1 MAGGAGAYAAA
12 IGVDLGGTTVK
23 TGLISSDGNI
33 LATSK
38 LPTRAD
44 ESPQAVI
51 EQIKKSISEVLK
63 HTNNGGVAGIGIG
76 APGLV
81 QNPGGIVKNP
91 PNLKGWDVVPLADEI
106 AKEFKMPVEVDNDAN
121 VAAVAEAKFG
131 AGKDYPNFLFIIW
144 GTGVGGG
151 VIMNSQIYRGPS
163 GGAGEVGHISINYEG
178 LLCNCG
184 TRGCVEAYIGQKYL
198 SNRTIE
204 KLRANP
210 NSKIMEV
217 VGGDLNKVAP
227 VYISKAAEM
236 GDKLATD
243 ILVEAGTLLGV
254 MIGGVM
260 NTLDFR
266 VTVIGGGVSAVGN
279 FVYNAITES
288 VKKNVQK
295 PLRDGIKV
303 IRAELGN
310 DAGIFGAAGMVL

>member
-1 MAGGAGAYAAA
+1 MAQQLA

-23 TGLISSDGNI
+23 TGLISADGNI

-44 ESPQAVI
+44 ENPQAVI

-63 HTNNGGVAGIGIG
+63 NTNGASVAGIGIG
-76 APGLV
+76 SPGLI

-91 PNLKGWDVVPLADEI
+91 PNMKGWDVIPLADEI
-106 AKEFKMPVEVDNDAN
+106 AKEFKMRVEVDNDAN
-121 VAAVAEAKFG
+121 VAAVAESKFG

-151 VIMNSQIYRGPS
+151 VIMNNQIYRGPS

-295 PLRDGIKV
+295 PLRDGIKIV
-303 IRAELGN
+303 RAELGN

>member
-1 MAGGAGAYAAA
+1 MAQQLA

-23 TGLISSDGNI
+23 TGLISADGNI

-44 ESPQAVI
+44 ENPQAVI

-63 HTNNGGVAGIGIG
+63 NTNGASVAGIGIG
-76 APGLV
+76 SPGLI

-91 PNLKGWDVVPLADEI
+91 PNMKGWDVIPLADEI
-106 AKEFKMPVEVDNDAN
+106 AKEFKMRVEVDNDAN
-121 VAAVAEAKFG
+121 VAAVAESKFG

-151 VIMNSQIYRGPS
+151 VIMNNQIYRGPS

-295 PLRDGIKV
+295 PLRDGIKI